1 MTKTII
7 FDFGGVLVDWDPHRV
22 FDEYFGSR
30 EKADWFFANICTM
43 EWNVQMDGGKPFA
56 EGIAELSA
64 EYPEWSKEIQM
75 YFDRWIEMMG
85 DELPGMRKLMQDLKT
100 HGYRLLGLTN
110 WSTETF
116 CQVRHRYPVFDLLDG
131 MLVSGEERLT
141 KPSPAIFHRMIENF
155 SLDPSECVFIDD
167 NQANV
172 DGSVAAGIPAILFPG
187 AAKLREMFL
196 PGV

>member
-85 DELPGMRKLMQDLKT
+85 DELPGMRKLMQDLKA

-141 KPSPAIFHRMIENF
+141 KPSPAIFRRMIEKF
-155 SLDPSECVFIDD
+155 SLDPSSCIFIDD

-196 PGV
+196 PV